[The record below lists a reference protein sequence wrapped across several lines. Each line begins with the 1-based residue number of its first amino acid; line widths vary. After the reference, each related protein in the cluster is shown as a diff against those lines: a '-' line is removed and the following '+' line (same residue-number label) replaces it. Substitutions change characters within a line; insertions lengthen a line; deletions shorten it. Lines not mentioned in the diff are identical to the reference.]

1 MKGELFIAWAEGGNE
16 ANCSS
21 LWLRVGMK
29 SELFIALAEGGNER
43 RIVHR
48 FG

>member
-1 MKGELFIAWAEGGNE
+1 MKGELFIALAEGRNE
-16 ANCSS
+16 
-21 LWLRVGMK
+21 RRI
-29 SELFIALAEGGNER
+29 FIALAEGGNER